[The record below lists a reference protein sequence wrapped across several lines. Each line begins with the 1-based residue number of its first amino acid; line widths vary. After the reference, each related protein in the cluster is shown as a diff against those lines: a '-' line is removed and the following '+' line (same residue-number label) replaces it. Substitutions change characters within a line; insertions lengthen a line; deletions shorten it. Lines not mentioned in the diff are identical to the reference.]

1 MPPAAN
7 RNRRVA
13 LSAILLVTAGIFL
26 FDLWMPIGMSVG
38 TLYLI
43 PLLLTP
49 RVVSPRLPIVMATLS
64 TVLIIVGA
72 LLSPPGASPDIALVN
87 RTMAI
92 GAVWVA
98 AWLLTQ
104 RKTAVQHLHQ
114 AQTRLTGILDNALD
128 AVVEMDEAGRITDW
142 NRQAESIFG
151 WTALEAIGRDIAE
164 TIIPPDYRDAH
175 KQGLRRFLATGEGR
189 VLNQRL
195 EITALRRDGTTFPV
209 ELSILPIK
217 IGATYRFSAFVADI
231 TARKRVE
238 EERNKIAQDRLLLLD
253 STGEGIFGVDTQGR
267 CTFIN
272 RAAAAMIGQ
281 APADTLGRNMHE
293 LIHHTRRDGS
303 PYPIEDC
310 PIAHAW
316 QKGQRC
322 HLTDEVLWRRD
333 KTSFSAEYRAHPIV
347 EQGRILGAVATFTDI
362 TARKRSEQ
370 AFRSLLEG
378 TAGTVGDQFFHSLAQ
393 QLAAALEVR
402 YVLVGEFVDEA
413 RTRVRTIAVWGG
425 TSFLDN
431 FEYVTAST
439 PCEEVTESGQW
450 FYPREVRTK
459 FPQAGLLAD
468 LGAESYLGTGL
479 TDRTGKTIGLL
490 AVLHTAPMPIDELA
504 PALLKVFAAR
514 ASAELERKRVE
525 DALRRSEEYLRQAQ
539 KMEAV
544 GRLAGGIAHDF
555 NNLLMVLNGYSEVL
569 TAKLDSASPLHPYVQ
584 EIARAGERAAA
595 LTQQLLAFSRR
606 QTIDLQVLDLNS
618 RVAAMRSMLA
628 RLLGEQ
634 IELVATLDP
643 SLGCIRADK
652 GQIEQVIMNL
662 AINARDAMPQGGT
675 LTISTANVELHQP
688 RSGSHSTIQ
697 PGAYAVLTVRD
708 TGLGMDADTLSH
720 IFEPFF
726 TTKAQDKGTGLGLA
740 TTHSVVAQS
749 GGYID
754 VRSAPGQGTTFSIYL
769 PRVTEAAHAP
779 TEPES
784 EGAPG
789 TGSETI
795 LLVDDMETVRSL
807 ARRCLEEAGY
817 HVMEASHG
825 AEALT
830 LSARHPEPIHLLL
843 TDVVMPQ
850 MNGPELA
857 DRLVRAHPET
867 KVLYMT
873 GYTDD
878 VLFQQGR
885 PEWRD
890 HLLQKPVSPTT
901 LIRKVHELL
910 DVSR

>member
-1 MPPAAN
+1 M
-7 RNRRVA
+7 
-13 LSAILLVTAGIFL
+13 LVTAGIFL
-26 FDLWMPIGMSVG
+26 LDLRMPIGMSVG

-49 RVVSPRLPIVMATLS
+49 RMVSLRLPLVMATLS
-64 TVLIIVGA
+64 TALIIVGA
-72 LLSPPGASPDIALVN
+72 LFSPPGASSDIVLFN
-87 RTMAI
+87 RAVAI

-98 AWLLTQ
+98 TWLLTL

-114 AQTRLTGILDNALD
+114 ARTRLTGILDNALD
-128 AVVEMDEAGRITDW
+128 AVVEMDETGRITDW
-142 NRQAESIFG
+142 NRRAESIFG
-151 WTALEAIGRDIAE
+151 WTSQEAIGRDIAE
-164 TIIPPDYRDAH
+164 TIIPTEYREAH

-189 VLNQRL
+189 VLNQRI
-195 EITALRRDGTTFPV
+195 EITARRRDGAPLPV

-231 TARKRVE
+231 TGRKQVE
-238 EERNKIAQDRLLLLD
+238 AERNKIAQDRLLLLD

-272 RAAAAMIGQ
+272 RAGAALIGWTPE
-281 APADTLGRNMHE
+281 ATLGRNMHE

-322 HLTDEVLWRRD
+322 HLTDEVLWRGD
-333 KTSFSAEYRAHPIV
+333 KTFFSAEFRAHPIIEHGQV
-347 EQGRILGAVATFTDI
+347 LGAVITFTDV
-362 TARKRSEQ
+362 TTRRRSEQ

-378 TAGTVGDQFFHSLAQ
+378 TAGTVGDQFFHSLVQ

-402 YVLVGEFVDEA
+402 YVLAGEFADEA
-413 RTRVRTIAVWGG
+413 RTRMRTIAVWGG
-425 TSFLDN
+425 ASFLDN
-431 FEYVTAST
+431 FEYSIADA
-439 PCEEVTESGQW
+439 PCGEVMESDQW
-450 FYPREVRTK
+450 FYPREVRAK

-468 LGAESYLGTGL
+468 LGVESYLGTGL
-479 TDRTGKTIGLL
+479 TDAAGRTIGLL
-490 AVLHTAPMPIDELA
+490 AILHTAPMPEDELA

-525 DALRRSEEYLRQAQ
+525 NALQRSEEHLRQAQ

-569 TAKLDSASPLHPYVQ
+569 TTKLDPAGPLHHHAL
-584 EIARAGERAAA
+584 EISKAGERAAA

-606 QTIDLQVLDLNS
+606 QAIDPQVFDLNG
-618 RVAAMRSMLA
+618 RVAAMRSLLA

-634 IELVATLDP
+634 IELITTLD
-643 SLGCIRADK
+643 SGLGRVRADR
-652 GQIEQVIMNL
+652 GQLEQVIMNL

-675 LTISTANVELHQP
+675 LTISTANVELHRP

-708 TGLGMDADTLSH
+708 TGHGMDADTLSH

-726 TTKAQDKGTGLGLA
+726 TTKAEDKGTGLGLA
-740 TTHSVVAQS
+740 TTLSVVAQS
-749 GGYID
+749 GGSID
-754 VRSAPGQGTTFSIYL
+754 VRSVPGQGATFSIYL
-769 PRVTEAAHAP
+769 PQVTDAANAP
-779 TEPES
+779 TEPEPA
-784 EGAPG
+784 GAPG

-817 HVMEASHG
+817 RVMEASHG

-830 LSARHPEPIHLLL
+830 LSARHTEPIHLLL

-885 PEWRD
+885 PEWKA

-910 DVSR
+910 AAPR